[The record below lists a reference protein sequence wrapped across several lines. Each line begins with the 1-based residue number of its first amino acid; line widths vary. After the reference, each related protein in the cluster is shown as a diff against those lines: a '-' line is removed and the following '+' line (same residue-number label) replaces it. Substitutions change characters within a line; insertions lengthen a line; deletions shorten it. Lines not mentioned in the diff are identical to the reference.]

1 MFFGREQTMSGE
13 KSGEKPDEK
22 TAEQAQNAVQTE
34 QQTGPEDSGPEDSG
48 PAGPGGEDQAVTS
61 DVEGPLAEALSQIE
75 TYKDQVLRA
84 QAEAENTRR
93 RASRDVENAHKY
105 ALENF
110 AQELL
115 PVLDSLEK
123 AVELATKAE
132 AAEAGAEAI
141 AEGVE
146 LSLKMFHTVLEKAGI
161 AQVDPLGEPFDPQQH
176 QAMAMV
182 PSASAEPNSVIEVMQ
197 KGYTLNGRL
206 VRAAMV
212 VVSKAPEQA
221 G

>member
-1 MFFGREQTMSGE
+1 MA
-13 KSGEKPDEK
+13 DEK
-22 TAEQAQNAVQTE
+22 TAGQTDAAGRAE
-34 QQTGPEDSGPEDSG
+34 QQVESEDSSST
-48 PAGPGGEDQAVTS
+48 GPGGESQPAAQG
-61 DVEGPLAEALSQIE
+61 DVDGRLAEALAQVES
-75 TYKDQVLRA
+75 YKDQALRA

-110 AQELL
+110 AQQLL

-123 AVELATKAE
+123 AVELATQAE
-132 AAEAGAEAI
+132 AAEAEAI
-141 AEGVE
+141 AEGVQ
-146 LSLKMFHTVLEKAGI
+146 LSLKMFHSVLEKAGI

-176 QAMAMV
+176 EAMAMV
-182 PSASAEPNSVIEVMQ
+182 PSPSAEPNSVIEVMQ

-212 VVSKAPEQA
+212 IVSKAPEQA